1 MSQYQ
6 TLKTQI
12 QENIK
17 QNGEGA
23 IRGDIL
29 QTQLLDM
36 INTLGA
42 GYQFMGVATPTNP
55 ATAQTPDY
63 KCFYLATTP
72 GTYTNLGG
80 LVVADGEVAILKYD
94 TSWTKEVTGIA
105 TAESVSQLGQKVNP
119 LTGLFRDSENAILGQ
134 IDDTHTQ
141 AASGIRVLAT
151 PVQGS
156 FVIHT
161 IKAYLPSQN
170 NVHINEYSRNEDGT
184 FKFVRSLYLVSGVQG
199 LLQAGNLNLYVESGH
214 YIGIFATA
222 GVRFGEG
229 TSASAYTLAS
239 ETGDSISYNYSE
251 GLAIDL
257 QIEGELVGIE
267 SFVNG
272 VKDADNANEEIEQ
285 LFKNS
290 EAVTFGNLDSSNTL
304 YGKGSRGIC
313 VPVDTP
319 TRFSR
324 LYVNAKSKGSIT
336 LYACKRESN
345 KLLVAQE
352 LGQYAL
358 VENMVNRINVD
369 FTLMRNTYLVWV
381 ATANIGY
388 KTSGGTDACSISFTG
403 TPVVGDSLD
412 IVNLEKYLWD
422 VQLVG
427 ETIGIV
433 PLEKKFENLFKDG
446 NTYGMGNYYLA
457 GNGSFSFNSGGGLTY
472 SCIHKQP
479 IEKTGILKKLF
490 VNATGAGNMS
500 FYKAKQVGENL
511 FDIYGLIGVYSV
523 AEGVN
528 EIDNIDVR
536 VESGDY
542 IAIVILY
549 QCPGI
554 RFNST
559 PIINCYTPS
568 TSTAFGKNVPVVER
582 GANLCLM
589 GVVETPSI
597 TEKETKLDNL
607 PNGGFL
613 YRSETQTDDFVGTGW
628 ANFEASSANS
638 YVYLNKATGMDRQVV
653 RAVIK
658 LVDTSAKL
666 GIVGHTYTLGNTF
679 KGQYAMFDFGAKTI
693 TLHRSWDGDVS
704 AAEPPVLATQAMFET
719 LYQNRNYILEVEQD
733 TTNKIYV
740 RLYDGLTME
749 KAEIAYDNTPN
760 PQSEL
765 DWVVLTNYPVGL
777 LLKSGTAKVVEV
789 AQYSKTPV
797 RPKLMIYGDSF
808 TQGMNLI
815 RYGFSSDLCYSHLIQ
830 SWLDGDCSIS
840 CRGGESTAGLLTKIE
855 TDMALFKP
863 KYVLLAI
870 GLNDELVDS
879 RSLDDFQLNMTKIIN
894 AARKYGA
901 EVILQTYSGNG
912 TVRAQYTSWIMNY
925 SLGFRYFDV
934 RSALALDNT
943 FTSNPEL
950 FLADGHPNVQGNQ
963 RMFDNFKTFFADIK
977 VD

>member
-1 MSQYQ
+1 MSEYSS
-6 TLKTQI
+6 LKATI
-12 QENIK
+12 NANVKTNDNHEIT
-17 QNGEGA
+17 GA
-23 IRGDIL
+23 VMNSVLNAMVDS
-29 QTQLLDM
+29 
-36 INTLGA
+36 LGA
-42 GYQFMGVATPTNP
+42 GYQFMGVVTPTNP
-55 ATAQTPDY
+55 GSAQTPDY

-80 LVVADGEVAILKYD
+80 LVVADGEVALLKYAS
-94 TSWTKEVTGIA
+94 SWTKEVTGIA
-105 TAESVSQLGQKVNP
+105 SADQLNRLVNKVNP
-119 LTGLFRDSENAILGQ
+119 LPGLFQNSQNATLGQ

-141 AASGIRVLAT
+141 SASGTRVLAT

-156 FVIHT
+156 FVVHT
-161 IKAYLPSQN
+161 IKAFLPSRN
-170 NVHINEYSRNEDGT
+170 NIHINEYSRNEDGT
-184 FKFVRSLYLVSGVQG
+184 FKYVRSLYVASIVQG
-199 LLQAGNLNLYVESGH
+199 GLQIDNLNLYVESGH
-214 YIGIFATA
+214 YIGINSNH
-222 GVRFGEG
+222 GVGFESGD
-229 TSASAYTLAS
+229 SASAYTLAS
-239 ETGDSISYNYSE
+239 ETGDNISSSYSE

-257 QIEGELVGIE
+257 QLEGELVGIE
-267 SFVNG
+267 SFVYG
-272 VKDADNANEEIEQ
+272 TKDADNANVEIEQ
-285 LFKNS
+285 LFKDS
-290 EAVTFGNLDSSNTL
+290 EGVTFGNLDLSNTINGG
-304 YGKGSRGIC
+304 GKRGIC
-313 VPVDTP
+313 VPVDAP
-319 TRFSR
+319 TRFR
-324 LYVNAKSKGSIT
+324 YLYVNAKGAGAIT

-345 KLLVAQE
+345 KLLVSQE
-352 LGQYAL
+352 LGHYTL
-358 VENMVNRINVD
+358 VPNIVNRIKVD
-369 FTLMRNTYLVWV
+369 FTMMRDTYLVWV
-381 ATANIGY
+381 AEANIGY
-388 KTSGGTDACSISFTG
+388 KISDGTDACSISFTG
-403 TPVVGDSLD
+403 TPVVGGSLD
-412 IVNLEKYLWD
+412 IVSFDKYLWD

-427 ETIGIV
+427 ETIGIE

-457 GNGSFSFNSGGGLTY
+457 GDGSFSFNSGGGLIY

-542 IAIVILY
+542 IAIVILN

-559 PIINCYTPS
+559 QIWNCYTPT

-628 ANFEASSANS
+628 ANFEASAANS

-653 RAVIK
+653 RVVIK
-658 LVDTSAKL
+658 LVDTSVKL

-693 TLHRSWDGDVS
+693 TLHRSWGGDVS
-704 AAEPPVLATQAMFET
+704 AAEPPVLATQAMFGT

-870 GLNDELVDS
+870 GLNDEIVDS

-912 TVRAQYTSWIMNY
+912 SARARYTSWIMNY
-925 SLGFRYFDV
+925 SLGFRFFDV

-943 FTSNPEL
+943 FTSNPDL